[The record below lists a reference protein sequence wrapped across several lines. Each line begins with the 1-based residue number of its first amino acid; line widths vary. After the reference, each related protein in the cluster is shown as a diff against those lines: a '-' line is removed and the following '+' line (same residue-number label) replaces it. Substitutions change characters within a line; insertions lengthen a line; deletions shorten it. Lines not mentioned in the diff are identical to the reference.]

1 MRLSV
6 SVTHDH
12 AVPFQLSAI
21 LRKLADL
28 AEEGKLP
35 SMVIDDDGNKLA
47 DVIAADPAKQLPN
60 LVGAVFLNEM
70 PHA

>member
-28 AEEGKLP
+28 
-35 SMVIDDDGNKLA
+35 
-47 DVIAADPAKQLPN
+47 IAADPAKQLPN

>member
-1 MRLSV
+1 
-6 SVTHDH
+6 
-12 AVPFQLSAI
+12 
-21 LRKLADL
+21 
-28 AEEGKLP
+28 
-35 SMVIDDDGNKLA
+35 MVIDDDGNKLA